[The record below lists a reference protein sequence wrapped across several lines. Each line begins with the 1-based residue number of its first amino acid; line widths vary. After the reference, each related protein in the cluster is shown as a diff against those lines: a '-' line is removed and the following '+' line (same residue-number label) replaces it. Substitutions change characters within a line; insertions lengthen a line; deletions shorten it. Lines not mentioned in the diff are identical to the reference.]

1 MASDR
6 PPRARLPRR
15 GFLGAL
21 ALAPAALA
29 ACKAASA
36 AGATGGAAAPR
47 EGPVSRAPAPDAAV
61 RAVRELP
68 LGPDAEPAFVFRA
81 GAARPGEP

>member
-6 PPRARLPRR
+6 SPRARLPRR

-29 ACKAASA
+29 AC
-36 AGATGGAAAPR
+36 ATGAAAGGASGAPR
-47 EGPVSRAPAPDAAV
+47 DVGPRARAPAPDEAV
-61 RAVRELP
+61 RAVRDLP
-68 LGPDAEPAFVFRA
+68 LSAEAEPAFVFRA
-81 GAARPGEP
+81 GAVRPGEP